1 MELKCVD
8 CPRDCRADRTR
19 RAGYCRA
26 GAAAEIAAVNG
37 QPYMIHR
44 FEEPIISGVRGTAAV
59 FFRGCN
65 LGCVYCQNRD
75 ISGPGEGTVYSV
87 NELADMF
94 LRAAES
100 GAHSLS
106 LITAAHYIRPV
117 VAALEKIKARLP
129 VPVVYNSSGYEKAEA
144 IRRLDG
150 LTDVYLPDFK
160 YMDSARAA
168 RYSAAPDYGTVAVN
182 AIAEMARQS
191 PTPVIRDGV
200 LQKGVLIRHLV
211 LPGGRAD
218 GAAIMRTI
226 AEKFPTALVS
236 IMRQYTPAF
245 CREGYPELNRRV
257 TSYEYESVVRA
268 ASDCG
273 LQGFT
278 QGRESADTK
287 FTPRFD

>member
-1 MELKCVD
+1 MELKCAD
-8 CPRDCRADRTR
+8 CPRNCRADRTR
-19 RAGYCRA
+19 HAGYCRA
-26 GAAAEIAAVNG
+26 GETAEIAAVDG
-37 QPYMIHR
+37 QPYMIHM
-44 FEEPIISGVRGTAAV
+44 FEEPVVSGTRGTAAV

-75 ISGPGEGTVYSV
+75 ISQPGQGVPYSV
-87 NELADMF
+87 DGLADLF
-94 LRAAES
+94 LRAAGS

-117 VAALEKIKARLP
+117 VAALEKVRTRLP
-129 VPVVYNSSGYEKAEA
+129 VPVVYNTSGYEKVEA

-150 LTDVYLPDFK
+150 LVDVYLPDFK
-160 YMDSARAA
+160 YLDRERAA
-168 RYSAAPDYGTVAVN
+168 RYSAAPDYGTVAQN
-182 AIAEMARQS
+182 AIAEMVRQA
-191 PTPVIRDGV
+191 PTPALENGI

-218 GAAIMRTI
+218 GVAIMRLI

-245 CREGYPELNRRV
+245 CREGYPELARRV

-268 ASDCG
+268 AEDCG
-273 LQGFT
+273 LNGFT

-287 FTPRFD
+287 FTPKFD